1 MADMTTMQARDNMA
15 ELVNRVAYGGERVT
29 LTRRGKALAVLVPLE
44 DAELLRALED
54 KMDLA
59 AARKALAEP
68 GENVTLEQL
77 KAELGF

>member
-1 MADMTTMQARDNMA
+1 MTKVSTMQARDNLA

-44 DAELLRALED
+44 DAQLLEALED
-54 KMDLA
+54 KIDLE
-59 AARKALAEP
+59 AARKSLAEP
-68 GENVTLEQL
+68 GSNTTLDQL